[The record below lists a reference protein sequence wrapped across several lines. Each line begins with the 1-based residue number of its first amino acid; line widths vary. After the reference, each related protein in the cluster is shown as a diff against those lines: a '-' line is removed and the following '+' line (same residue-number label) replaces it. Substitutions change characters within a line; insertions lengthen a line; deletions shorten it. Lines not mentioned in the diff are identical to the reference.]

1 MKAMHHKVKRV
12 HFIGIGGS
20 GMCGI
25 AEVLLN
31 LGYRVHGSD
40 LQKSPVTE
48 RLEGL
53 GARIAYGH
61 AAENLSDVQV
71 VVRSTAI
78 RDDNPEIQA
87 ARERAIPVIPRAE
100 MLAELMRL
108 KYGIAVGGTHG
119 KTTTTSMIAT
129 MLGGT
134 DLDPTVVIGG
144 RLNSINSNARLGQG
158 EILVAEADESDGS
171 FLALS
176 PIIAVI
182 TNIDREHLD
191 YYRGGLAEIEENF
204 VAFAN
209 KVPFYG
215 LVVLCLDDPR
225 VQEIMPRIKR
235 RISTYGFNPQADIRA
250 VEVVSEGMRSRF
262 TVLAEGRELGEFV
275 IDMPG
280 RHYVLNCLAAIATG
294 FELGLEFTEIRR
306 NLSGFAGVQRR
317 LQVLGEYRGALVIDD
332 YGHHPTEIVA
342 TLEALRQA
350 WPERR
355 LLAVFQPH
363 RYTRTHHLFNDFL
376 VAFNEADILAVT
388 EIYAAGEAPISGV
401 SGQILA
407 DAIRQHGHKQVSF
420 CPDFDSLQ
428 EFVAG
433 QLEPDDLLL
442 TLGAGNICQFSR
454 GLAEKRQNK
463 GGG

>member
-1 MKAMHHKVKRV
+1 MKGMHHKVETI

-31 LGYRVHGSD
+31 LGYRVYGSD
-40 LQKSPVTE
+40 LQRTPVTE

-61 AAENLSDVQV
+61 AAENLGAVQV

-78 RDDNPEIQA
+78 RDDNPEIVA
-87 ARERAIPVIPRAE
+87 ARSRAIPVIPRAE

-108 KYGIAVGGTHG
+108 KYGVAVGGSHG

-129 MLGGT
+129 MLSGT
-134 DLDPTVVIGG
+134 ELDPTVVIGG

-191 YYRGGLAEIEENF
+191 HYRGGLAEIEDNF

-225 VQEIMPRIKR
+225 VQEVIPRIKR

-250 VEVVSEGMRSRF
+250 TEIEIAGMQSRF
-262 TVLAEGRELGEFV
+262 KVHTQGRELGEFV

-294 FELGLEFTEIRR
+294 FELGLEFRAIRD

-317 LQVLGEYRGALVIDD
+317 LQVLGEYRGALLVDD
-332 YGHHPTEIVA
+332 YGHHPTEIRV
-342 TLEALRQA
+342 TLKALRQA
-350 WPERR
+350 WPGRR
-355 LLAVFQPH
+355 LVTVFQPH
-363 RYTRTHHLFNDFL
+363 RYTRTRDLFNEFL
-376 VAFNEADILAVT
+376 PAFNEAEILLTTA
-388 EIYAAGEAPISGV
+388 IYPAGEQPLPEVSGV
-401 SGQILA
+401 KLA
-407 DAIRQHGHKQVSF
+407 EAIRQHGHKQVVYAA
-420 CPDFDSLQ
+420 DREELAARIDDL
-428 EFVAG
+428 
-433 QLEPDDLLL
+433 LEPGDLLL
-442 TLGAGNICQFSR
+442 TLGAGDICKLSR
-454 GLAEKRQNK
+454 ELAAR
-463 GGG
+463 GGEG

>member
-1 MKAMHHKVKRV
+1 MKGMHHKVERV
-12 HFIGIGGS
+12 HFVGIGGS

-31 LGYRVHGSD
+31 LGYQVNGSD
-40 LQKSPVTE
+40 LNRSPVTE
-48 RLEGL
+48 RLEKL

-61 AAENLSDVQV
+61 ARENLGDVQV
-71 VVRSTAI
+71 LVRSTAVK
-78 RDDNPEIQA
+78 DDNPEVLEA
-87 ARERAIPVIPRAE
+87 HVRSIPVIPRAE

-129 MLGGT
+129 MLSGT

-144 RLNSINSNARLGQG
+144 RLNSINSNACLGQG
-158 EILVAEADESDGS
+158 EILLAEADESDGS

-176 PIIAVI
+176 PIIALI

-191 YYRGGLAEIEENF
+191 YYRGGIKEIEDNF

-225 VQEIMPRIKR
+225 VQEIMPRIRR
-235 RISTYGFNPQADIRA
+235 RISTYGFNPQADVRA
-250 VEVVSEGMRSRF
+250 IDVTISGMQSRF
-262 TVLAEGRELGEFV
+262 KVIVNREELGEFT

-294 FELGLEFTEIRR
+294 FELGLEFADIRR
-306 NLSGFAGVQRR
+306 HLSGFAGVQRR
-317 LQVLGEYRGALVIDD
+317 LQIVGEYRGALLIDD
-332 YGHHPTEIVA
+332 YGHHPTEIQV

-350 WPERR
+350 WPKRR
-355 LLAVFQPH
+355 LVTLFQPH
-363 RYTRTHHLFNDFL
+363 RYTRTQHLFNDFQ
-376 VAFNEADILAVT
+376 VVFNETDILVVT
-388 EIYAAGEAPISGV
+388 DIYAAGESMIDGISGE
-401 SGQILA
+401 SLA
-407 DAIRQHGHKQVSF
+407 EAIRQHGHKQVHY
-420 CPDFDSLQ
+420 LAGRK
-428 EFVAG
+428 ELHKFVEVNA
-433 QLEPDDLLL
+433 EASDLIL
-442 TLGAGNICQFSR
+442 TLGAGDISR
-454 GLAEKRQNK
+454 LHHELIAK
-463 GGG
+463 